1 MLRAYTSAAND
12 ACKASMLRTPVTS
25 SPFDALSSVTCG
37 ATTSSN
43 EPHLF
48 CKELC
53 FTFQFS
59 FADIWLS
66 QLKA

>member
-1 MLRAYTSAAND
+1 MLWAYTSVAND
-12 ACKASMLRTPVTS
+12 ACKASMLRTPGAS

-37 ATTSSN
+37 ATTSGN

-48 CKELC
+48 CRELC